1 MALSQFLS
9 NEIKIMKILN
19 SLPGSLFGSGG
30 LFFKRGFRGWGLIQS
45 FMVKVQEATFK
56 IVI

>member
-9 NEIKIMKILN
+9 NEIKVMKILN

-30 LFFKRGFRGWGLIQS
+30 LFFKRGFRGWGLIQELGL
-45 FMVKVQEATFK
+45 FNHLW
-56 IVI
+56 